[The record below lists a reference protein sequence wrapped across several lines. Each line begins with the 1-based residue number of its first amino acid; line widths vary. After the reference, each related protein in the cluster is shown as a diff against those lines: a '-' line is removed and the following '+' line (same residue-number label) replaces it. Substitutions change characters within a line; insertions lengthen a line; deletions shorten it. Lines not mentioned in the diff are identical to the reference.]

1 MPCQFYKWIKHE
13 FSDSSPNVAVSGNT
27 SVRRGTLRCGP
38 LGKWLVVQRHGVSHP
53 ISRWWLWSSLTHTQR
68 SQGGNPG
75 WGRAAWHVA
84 VHRGAILAPSPPHK
98 RFPFYLVTALPLHFS
113 ISWTHTAGSRAE
125 RPRGLKAFCCGSVA
139 SCLSSSAENKQKKKT
154 THGNQRTQCR
164 SPNET
169 QPRKQALEDLKSS
182 KYAIYAET

>member
-38 LGKWLVVQRHGVSHP
+38 SGKWLVVQRHGVSHP

-113 ISWTHTAGSRAE
+113 ISQTHTAGSRAE
-125 RPRGLKAFCCGSVA
+125 RPRGLKAFCWGSVA
-139 SCLSSSAENKQKKKT
+139 SCLSSSAENKQTKKQHMETKELNARHPMRLSPENKPWKT
-154 THGNQRTQCR
+154 
-164 SPNET
+164 
-169 QPRKQALEDLKSS
+169 
-182 KYAIYAET
+182 